1 VWFIRLT
8 GLPRPKA
15 PHEQGCPSVR
25 VVLGQERHTLEAKGA
40 VQVACAGAFRVD
52 VQHDLIHTHS
62 ASSGLLELGD
72 TAGEERGAHAA
83 SLESGAY
90 AKLGNEPGRGR
101 TRYEAEPHD
110 VHPNLG
116 DQKTAR
122 AQCRLLLQEHGAKLL
137 AWWEGFTFQL
147 EDFIELRLPERVEL

>member
-1 VWFIRLT
+1 MESAADIS
-8 GLPRPKA
+8 G
-15 PHEQGCPSVR
+15 
-25 VVLGQERHTLEAKGA
+25 EATARKSAQSFFA
-40 VQVACAGAFRVD
+40 VQRRWTTTS
-52 VQHDLIHTHS
+52 IH
-62 ASSGLLELGD
+62 
-72 TAGEERGAHAA
+72 RAA
-83 SLESGAY
+83 RA
-90 AKLGNEPGRGR
+90 R
-101 TRYEAEPHD
+101 D